1 MEDEPADRQL
11 AEPGQVAQLDLSK
24 YRSREL
30 VEHLVELISIPGSFL
45 LIMLTTFVLMIAV
58 VITVIIMFYNAH
70 LFRVD
75 VDHYLR
81 LLAALRRCLGPAAGG
96 SPRDLSRTGQYR
108 RNSED
113 RVGDRS
119 TSGSR

>member
-58 VITVIIMFYNAH
+58 VITVIIMFYNRAS
-70 LFRVD
+70 FP
-75 VDHYLR
+75 
-81 LLAALRRCLGPAAGG
+81 G
-96 SPRDLSRTGQYR
+96 
-108 RNSED
+108 
-113 RVGDRS
+113 
-119 TSGSR
+119 